1 MPGFSR
7 ASVRG
12 WDNRGMAF
20 SSRYWLSRVALCALA
35 AGCLLAA
42 GWAEQK
48 FSPPK
53 VFPAQTFPARDDH
66 PQEKVAIAAD
76 PYDLADKAATLFHVP
91 YLDYD
96 LLPVNVV
103 VTNDGDAPVSLR
115 DMEVELVTVRRVK
128 VKAATEDDVFR
139 RISHPQREPERGPLP
154 LPRKVKPAIS
164 KESREEVEN
173 AMFAAKEV
181 PPHST
186 VAGFV
191 FFDIENI
198 RNPLAGG
205 TIYVS
210 GIDDSSGQEL
220 MFFEIP
226 MEKYLTY
233 QPGVSK

>member
-1 MPGFSR
+1 MALLPGSG
-7 ASVRG
+7 VRCI
-12 WDNRGMAF
+12 
-20 SSRYWLSRVALCALA
+20 VLCALA
-35 AGCLLAA
+35 AGVLLAA

-76 PYDLADKAATLFHVP
+76 PYDLADKQATLFHVP

-96 LLPVNVV
+96 LLPVNLVI
-103 VTNDGDAPVSLR
+103 TNDGDTPVSLR
-115 DMEVELVTVRRVK
+115 DMKVELVTVRRVK
-128 VKAATEDDVFR
+128 VDSASQDDVFR
-139 RISHPQREPERGPLP
+139 RISHPQREPGPGKVPLP

-173 AMFAAKEV
+173 AMFAAMEV
-181 PPHST
+181 RPHST
-186 VAGFV
+186 VQGFV
-191 FFDIENI
+191 FFDVENL

-210 GIDDSSGQEL
+210 GVADSGGQEL

-226 MEKYLTY
+226 MEKYLSY
-233 QPGVSK
+233 QPGAGK